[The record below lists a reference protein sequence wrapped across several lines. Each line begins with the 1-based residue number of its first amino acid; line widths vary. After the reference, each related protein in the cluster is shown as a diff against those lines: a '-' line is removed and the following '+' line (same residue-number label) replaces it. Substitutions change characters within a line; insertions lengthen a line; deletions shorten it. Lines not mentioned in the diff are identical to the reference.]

1 VKIAI
6 TNTKLYEMRATYT
19 GEICILNDDGT
30 GGFENFERGVEDGDD
45 WRGGRVIGEVNE
57 VAGNAEAFALEGG
70 ELACSDVVGDD
81 LEGDGGG
88 VVVVGVLAGDGVEE
102 VGSVFDS
109 TGHWADGVLVLGN
122 GDNKAAGCQA
132 DCGLDADEVV
142 NVGWGED

>member
-1 VKIAI
+1 
-6 TNTKLYEMRATYT
+6 LYEMRATYT
-19 GEICILNDDGT
+19 GEICILNNNSAS
-30 GGFENFERGVEDGDD
+30 GFKNFKRGVEDGDD
-45 WRGGRVIGEVNE
+45 WHGGRVIGEVNE
-57 VAGNAEAFALEGG
+57 VAGNAEAFTLEGG

-122 GDNKAAGCQA
+122 GDDKAAGCQA
-132 DCGLDADEVV
+132 DCGFDADEVV
-142 NVGWGED
+142 SVGWRED

>member
-6 TNTKLYEMRATYT
+6 INTKLYEMRATYT
-19 GEICILNDDGT
+19 GEICILNDDGA
-30 GGFENFERGVEDGDD
+30 GGFENFERGVEDGDY

-70 ELACSDVVGDD
+70 ELACSDVIGD

-88 VVVVGVLAGDGVEE
+88 VVVVGVLAGNGVEE

-109 TGHWADGVLVLGN
+109 ASHGADGVLVLGN